1 MTIILFL
8 LACDP
13 MITEVQM
20 TGTVLDAPANAGNA
34 VGDATV
40 TALNGAGEPFGVATT
55 DADGAFSVTV
65 PAGAPFFVGVE
76 KDGYVPTAF
85 SGTSG
90 VSDFDAGAGY
100 PWLSTED
107 WATEERARWEACA
120 NYTAEG
126 GFVSGQA
133 LAVVPGVDDFT
144 SWPPLP
150 DAELLAYVSGDL
162 ALDACYLDD
171 EGVVLAAGEST
182 GKTGEYAIFGV
193 PAGQVVIEL
202 TVARS
207 NGEAGTDL
215 YQFVAFEDGLIPV
228 FPTPVEL

>member
-1 MTIILFL
+1 VSFFL
-8 LACDP
+8 LLGCDP
-13 MITEVQM
+13 MVTEVQM
-20 TGTVLDAPANAGNA
+20 TGTVHDAPANEGNA
-34 VGDATV
+34 VGEATV
-40 TALNGAGEPFGVATT
+40 TSLNGAGEPFGVATT
-55 DADGAFSVTV
+55 GSDGSFSVTV

-100 PWLSTED
+100 PWLSTLD
-107 WATEERARWEACA
+107 WAATERARWEGCA
-120 NYTAEG
+120 SYTDEG

-133 LAVVPGVDDFT
+133 LAIVPGTDDYT

-150 DAELLAYVSGDL
+150 DAEMLAYVSGDE
-162 ALDACYLDD
+162 ALPACYLDD
-171 EGVVLAAGEST
+171 EGVVLAEGAST
-182 GKTGEYAIFGV
+182 GMTGEYAIFGV

-202 TVARS
+202 TVARGD
-207 NGEAGTDL
+207 GEAGTDL
-215 YQFVAFEDGLIPV
+215 FQFVAFEDGLIPV

>member
-1 MTIILFL
+1 MSLILL

-20 TGTVLDAPANAGNA
+20 TGTVLDAPANEGNP
-34 VGDATV
+34 VGEATV

-55 DADGAFSVTV
+55 DTDGSFSVTV
-65 PAGAPFFVGVE
+65 PAGGPFFVGVE

-90 VSDFDAGAGY
+90 LSDFDAGAGY
-100 PWLSTED
+100 PWLATVD
-107 WATEERARWEACA
+107 WATEERSRWEGCA
-120 NYTAEG
+120 TYTAEG
-126 GFVSGQA
+126 GFVTGQA
-133 LAVVPGVDDFT
+133 LAIVPGADDFT

-150 DAELLAYVSGDL
+150 EAELLAYVSGDE
-162 ALDACYLDD
+162 ALPACYMDD
-171 EGVVLAAGEST
+171 EGVVLAEGEST

-193 PAGQVVIEL
+193 PAGAVVLEL

-215 YQFVAFEDGLIPV
+215 FQFVAFEDGLIPV